1 MYAQLE
7 PFGGHGAD
15 ERQKWALLWHAA
27 LSGTQPQNKRPW
39 QLETFAM
46 PWTPPPLTQRERAPT
61 REEIRAFQAQMRDQL
76 NAFTPVEE
84 RR

>member
-1 MYAQLE
+1 MYAAIE
-7 PFGGHGAD
+7 PFGGAGAD
-15 ERQKWALLWHAA
+15 ERQQWALYWHAA
-27 LSGTQPQNKRPW
+27 FSGTQRADKRPW
-39 QLETFAM
+39 QPETFAS
-46 PWTPPPLTQRERAPT
+46 PWAVPPLKRRERAPT